1 MKKYF
6 TVFLAF
12 IIYFN
17 VFSQAHAAK
26 NYNVKTITYDPL
38 ERVINATILDQ
49 IAEKTMQKTA
59 KVPVTS
65 YATGS
70 TVAAMIRMGI
80 AGAAIYG
87 LVQGVGWVIENGV
100 VKKPVDNGQINTEY
114 YWISNTTWSDGSQI
128 CKTPTKFS
136 TGDPA
141 VNEFKSC
148 AIQNRL
154 KDPSCAMNNFEQY
167 KCKAYNQ
174 NGYVLDW
181 FTVDRIKN
189 QNYDPNQTLVPVSE
203 TELGDKVNN
212 SPQAP
217 QILPDVYNPNNPV
230 GGKAP
235 ESTSDALDRAVPTP
249 ETEPTGGTKPK
260 PNKDT
265 NGDGIPDTYDPSL
278 PSAGEEFQLP
288 AFCEWA
294 TTMCAWYEKYQDD
307 SKKTDQHRELEKDV
321 WKQEKQHRDDE
332 KSFWEKV
339 TDWFDWTKEEPEKE
353 EEPERPEIDDQ
364 GIFSRTF
371 DTVFSLSKQCPPDLP
386 WSIDAYYFKGSY
398 TINLNWLCM
407 IFTFLG
413 YPLQL
418 LSHCIGLWIMYEA
431 VIRKEIKW

>member
-6 TVFLAF
+6 TAFLAF

-38 ERVINATILDQ
+38 ERVISATIFDQ

-70 TVAAMIRMGI
+70 TVAAMIRMGV
-80 AGAAIYG
+80 AGAVIYG
-87 LVQGVGWVIENGV
+87 LVEGVGWVIENGV
-100 VKKPVDNGQINTEY
+100 VKKPVDDGQIHTEF
-114 YWISNTTWSDGSQI
+114 YWISNNVWSDGSPV
-128 CKTPTKFS
+128 CKTPSKFS
-136 TGDPA
+136 TGEPA
-141 VNEFKSC
+141 INEFKSC
-148 AIQNRL
+148 AIQNKL
-154 KDPSCAMNNFEQY
+154 TDPSCAMDNFERY

-181 FTVDRIKN
+181 FAINRIKN
-189 QNYDPNQTLVPVSE
+189 QNYDPNQTLVPVPD
-203 TELGDKVNN
+203 TELGDLVNK
-212 SPQAP
+212 SPKAP
-217 QILPDVYNPNNPV
+217 EILPTVYHPNNPA

-235 ESTSDALDRAVPTP
+235 ETTSDALDKAVPTP

-260 PNKDT
+260 PNVDT
-265 NGDGIPDTYDPSL
+265 DGDGIPDTYDPAL
-278 PSAGEEFQLP
+278 PSAGEEFTLP

-294 TTMCAWYEKYQDD
+294 VTMCDWYVKYKED
-307 SKKTDQHRELEKDV
+307 SKKTDEHREKEKT
-321 WKQEKQHRDDE
+321 
-332 KSFWEKV
+332 FWEKI
-339 TDWFDWTKEEPEKE
+339 TDWIEWTKEEPEKE
-353 EEPERPEIDDQ
+353 EEPDRPEIDDQ

-386 WSIDAYYFKGSY
+386 YSIDAYYFKGSY

>member
-17 VFSQAHAAK
+17 VFSQAHAAGK
-26 NYNVKTITYDPL
+26 NYNVKTIVYDPL
-38 ERVINATILDQ
+38 EKVIQATTLDR
-49 IAEKTMQKTA
+49 IAEKTMQRTA
-59 KVPVTS
+59 RVPVTS

-70 TVAAMIRMGI
+70 TVASMIRFGV
-80 AGAAIYG
+80 AGALIYG
-87 LVQGVGWVIENGV
+87 VVEGAGWIIENGI
-100 VKKPVDNGQINTEY
+100 VKKPKTEEIYGSTIRTTYSYQYSCKAQELKACIAEYSTLRKIQDKQYSIKLTTITNSNIIYQVDFYQIGSSGSTVVQEMFNVTR
-114 YWISNTTWSDGSQI
+114 ISNETS
-128 CKTPTKFS
+128 
-136 TGDPA
+136 
-141 VNEFKSC
+141 V
-148 AIQNRL
+148 
-154 KDPSCAMNNFEQY
+154 Y
-167 KCKAYNQ
+167 
-174 NGYVLDW
+174 
-181 FTVDRIKN
+181 
-189 QNYDPNQTLVPVSE
+189 VPVPE
-203 TELGDKVNN
+203 TELGEKVNN
-212 SPQAP
+212 SPNAP
-217 QILPDVYNPNNPV
+217 QILPTVYNPNNPA
-230 GGKAP
+230 GGLAP
-235 ESTSDALDRAVPTP
+235 STTADAIDRAAPTP
-249 ETEPTGGTKPK
+249 EKEPTGGTKPK

-294 TTMCAWYEKYQDD
+294 TTMCAWYEKYQQD
-307 SKKTDQHRELEKDV
+307 SKKTDEHRDFEKDI

>member
-26 NYNVKTITYDPL
+26 NYNVKTIVYDPL
-38 ERVINATILDQ
+38 EKVIQATTLDR
-49 IAEKTMQKTA
+49 IAEKTMQRTA
-59 KVPVTS
+59 RVPVTS

-70 TVAAMIRMGI
+70 TVAAMIRMGV
-80 AGAAIYG
+80 AGAVIYG
-87 LVQGVGWVIENGV
+87 LVEGVGWIIENGV
-100 VKKPVDNGQINTEY
+100 VKKRDSSSPNNPDFPESEYVYKLEAGGPNAKYFSNANQACQASDIPSGWTAKSYMLGTNWRCTYTNAKGDFAGEDNI
-114 YWISNTTWSDGSQI
+114 
-128 CKTPTKFS
+128 
-136 TGDPA
+136 
-141 VNEFKSC
+141 
-148 AIQNRL
+148 L
-154 KDPSCAMNNFEQY
+154 KIPNP
-167 KCKAYNQ
+167 
-174 NGYVLDW
+174 
-181 FTVDRIKN
+181 
-189 QNYDPNQTLVPVSE
+189 NYDPESKPNYVPVPESE
-203 TELGDKVNN
+203 IGDKVNN

-217 QILPDVYNPNNPV
+217 QILPDVYNPNNPA
-230 GGKAP
+230 GGPAP
-235 ESTSDALDRAVPTP
+235 DLTADALDRSVPTP

-339 TDWFDWTKEEPEKE
+339 TDWFDWTKEEPEDK
-353 EEPERPEIDDQ
+353 EEPEQPEIDDK
-364 GIFSRTF
+364 GIFARTF

-398 TINLNWLCM
+398 SINLNWLCM

-413 YPLQL
+413 YPLVL
-418 LSHCIGLWIMYEA
+418 ASHCLGLWIMYEA

>member
-26 NYNVKTITYDPL
+26 NYNVKTIVYDPL
-38 ERVINATILDQ
+38 EKVIQATTLDR
-49 IAEKTMQKTA
+49 IAEKTMQRTA
-59 KVPVTS
+59 RVPVTP

-70 TVAAMIRMGI
+70 TVAAMVRMGI
-80 AGAAIYG
+80 AGAVIYG
-87 LVQGVGWVIENGV
+87 LIEGVGWIIDNGV
-100 VKKPVDNGQINTEY
+100 VKK
-114 YWISNTTWSDGSQI
+114 
-128 CKTPTKFS
+128 
-136 TGDPA
+136 
-141 VNEFKSC
+141 
-148 AIQNRL
+148 L
-154 KDPSCAMNNFEQY
+154 KDPDYVGEIYYINHMDNVKYNSATLACQGAIYSPYTSSSVSYISDEASSCTLKMPNGNTSAPFRISKINNEEY
-167 KCKAYNQ
+167 KPPEY
-174 NGYVLDW
+174 
-181 FTVDRIKN
+181 
-189 QNYDPNQTLVPVSE
+189 VPVPDN
-203 TELGDKVNN
+203 ELGNEVNN

-217 QILPDVYNPNNPV
+217 DILPKVYNPNNPAR
-230 GGKAP
+230 GPAPDLTADAIDRAAP
-235 ESTSDALDRAVPTP
+235 EP
-249 ETEPTGGTKPK
+249 ETKPNGDTKPK

-265 NGDGIPDTYDPSL
+265 NGDGIPDTYDPAL
-278 PSAGEEFQLP
+278 PSAGEEFTLP

-307 SKKTDQHRELEKDV
+307 SKKVDEHREKEKT
-321 WKQEKQHRDDE
+321 
-332 KSFWEKV
+332 FWEKI
-339 TDWFDWTKEEPEKE
+339 TDWIEWTKEEPEKE
-353 EEPERPEIDDQ
+353 EEPDRPEIDDQ

-386 WSIDAYYFKGSY
+386 YSIDAYYFKGSY